1 MDAMKKVGRSICIC
15 MAITLS
21 LFLSLTGNLVGMVQ
35 SGRFD
40 TIGFI
45 LSFVASTII
54 SLIIGFIVPMGR
66 LHQWSVEKYGPGL
79 MGRYIESLISDLIYT
94 PLMTT
99 LMVLMAFFMAK
110 SHGQNPPFL
119 GMYLPSLGI
128 SMVVGY
134 VLIFFFRPFYM
145 KMLMKKYGVKPGG
158 PGGPGGPQGG
168 PGGPG
173 GPPKWKED

>member
-1 MDAMKKVGRSICIC
+1 MEARKRVGRSMSIC

-45 LSFVASTII
+45 IGFVVGTII
-54 SLIIGFIVPMGR
+54 SLIIGFAVPMGR
-66 LHQWSVEKYGPGL
+66 IHQWVEKKQGPGL
-79 MGRYIESLISDLIYT
+79 MARYIESLISDFIYT

-99 LMVLMAFFMAK
+99 LMVTLAYILAR
-110 SHGQNPPFL
+110 SHGQHPPFL

-134 VLIFFFRPFYM
+134 LLVFIFQPFYM

-158 PGGPGGPQGG
+158 PPDN
-168 PGGPG
+168 
-173 GPPKWKED
+173 K